1 MTRLINIR
9 LQHLE
14 KENDEF
20 ISTANYYSSA
30 TGRETIQSVFSLQL
44 SDEKYDEATLSIF
57 NFLATVEQQGFT
69 QAELDEELKRL
80 TRLNEKQK
88 DKTIYSIDLAADMMT
103 AAASHQLLAGQND
116 KFLLNRYYLKNITL
130 ADVNS
135 AFHTMT
141 AVKSRLVMITH
152 PEKIQPQ
159 AMDAA
164 ALEKTGLKVTGYH
177 RKNGTRP
184 QNK

>member
-1 MTRLINIR
+1 
-9 LQHLE
+9 
-14 KENDEF
+14 
-20 ISTANYYSSA
+20 
-30 TGRETIQSVFSLQL
+30 
-44 SDEKYDEATLSIF
+44 
-57 NFLATVEQQGFT
+57 
-69 QAELDEELKRL
+69 
-80 TRLNEKQK
+80 
-88 DKTIYSIDLAADMMT
+88 MT

-177 RKNGTRP
+177 RKMGPGRRTNNRTTGY
-184 QNK
+184 